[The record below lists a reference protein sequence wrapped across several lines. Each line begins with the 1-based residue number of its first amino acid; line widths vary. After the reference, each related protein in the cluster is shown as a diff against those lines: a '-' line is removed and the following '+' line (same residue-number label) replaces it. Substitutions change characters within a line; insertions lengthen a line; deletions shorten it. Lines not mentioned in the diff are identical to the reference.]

1 MQITQNLQAF
11 DAYLSLTKNSTMVAS
26 SLQKLS
32 SGYRINKAADDASGL
47 VISQNLGAEVGG
59 LKQATRNAQD
69 GISVVQTADGALSE
83 VGTMLQRMSDLAV
96 QSANTGSSDTTA
108 RTAAQAEVTQLTAEI
123 DQIAGSTRF
132 GNQNLLDGTFGATAA
147 QLTGYSTSANVTLS
161 SAESVDLNF
170 NGTGAVTV
178 NLAAGTYSGAQLA
191 TALQTGIQAALSAG
205 GTSAAQNAIASTVK
219 VSATTVGNGF
229 ALNIAAGLANTDTF
243 TVDTTNSATLAGMSV
258 GATGNTTSTAAAGT
272 GGVFQ
277 VGSNAGDTI
286 NVSIGS
292 VSTSGL
298 GINSLDLVNNASG
311 AITAL
316 SAAIASVSATRGNL
330 GAIQNRFQST
340 IDNLGV
346 AVENLSASQ
355 AAIQDTDM
363 ASEMSNFTSHQVL
376 VQAGTAMLA
385 QANQLPSLVLKLLQ

>member
-1 MQITQNLQAF
+1 VQITQNLQAF
-11 DAYLSLTKNSTMVAS
+11 DAYLSLTKNSAQVAS

-59 LKQATRNAQD
+59 LQQATRNAQD

-96 QSANTGSSDTTA
+96 QSANTGSSDSTA
-108 RTAAQAEVTQLTAEI
+108 RAAAQAEVTQLTAEI

-132 GNQNLLDGTFGATAA
+132 GAQNLLDGSFGSTPA
-147 QLTGYSTSANVTLS
+147 QLTGYNSTATKTLS
-161 SAESVDLNF
+161 AASTFTLTAGGGN
-170 NGTGAVTV
+170 VTV
-178 NLAAGTYSGAQLA
+178 NLAAGTYTGSQLA
-191 TALQTGIQAALSAG
+191 STTQTAIKAALLG
-205 GTSAAQNAIASTVK
+205 GSTAQQAIADDFK
-219 VSATTVGNGF
+219 VTSTTVGNGF
-229 ALNIAAGLANTDTF
+229 ALNIAGTLAAAATFTTADGTNTPLAGL
-243 TVDTTNSATLAGMSV
+243 SLV
-258 GATGNTTSTAAAGT
+258 GTSTAAAGT
-272 GGVFQ
+272 GAVFQ

-286 NVSIGS
+286 NVSIAS
-292 VSTSGL
+292 VSTAGL
-298 GINSLDLVNNASG
+298 GINSLDLVNNASA
-311 AITAL
+311 AITSLA
-316 SAAIASVSATRGNL
+316 SAIASVSSTRGNL

-355 AAIQDTDM
+355 SAIQDTDM